1 MENIYVVFDNDNFI
15 IGIYRT
21 LESAK
26 KRALEEIEDI
36 CNRSDF
42 DELEKSEFITQLNY
56 SLYVDEIVY
65 ISLETLYD

>member
-26 KRALEEIEDI
+26 KCALEEIEDY
-36 CNRSDF
+36 CDRYRC
-42 DELEKSEFITQLNY
+42 DELEKSDYITTLNH

>member
-1 MENIYVVFDNDNFI
+1 MENIYVVFDNDNLI

-36 CNRSDF
+36 CDRSDF

>member
-1 MENIYVVFDNDNFI
+1 MENIYVVFDNDNLI

-36 CNRSDF
+36 CDRSDF
-42 DELEKSEFITQLNY
+42 DELEKSEFITQLNH

>member
-36 CNRSDF
+36 CDRSDF